1 MTSIEKA
8 ANLIIKFSVQL
19 PYYTKKDNMRK
30 STICALI
37 CVEETL
43 QATLMYTGNLNP
55 TWKYWN
61 DVKEELLKL
70 Q

>member
-1 MTSIEKA
+1 MTVVEKA
-8 ANLIIKFSVQL
+8 AKLITQFSVQL

-30 STICALI
+30 SVKCALI
-37 CVEETL
+37 CVEEIL
-43 QATLMYTGNLNP
+43 QAIPMYTGNLNP

-61 DVKEELLKL
+61 EVKEELLKL